1 MPRRFPEHLPQRV
14 GVKEARKVLMSRLW
28 LEGCVLF
35 LFFSHAGLVF
45 SQELEKAVIAH
56 TSESISIAPLIYG
69 IEKGFYRREGIDL
82 EFRILRTDLTVAAL
96 VSTKEVNYMYA
107 AGTGFRAAVRGIP
120 LKIVAWGFKDILF
133 YLMAQPTIQ
142 SGKDLKGKKIAVSSP
157 SDTGGLAAKASVK
170 AFGLDPDKDVV
181 YIAIGA
187 ASVRMAAM
195 EGRSVEAAI
204 MPVPW
209 NIRLKQKGFKEL
221 LFAGNVLREPLTGI
235 VTSADTLE
243 RNPRQVGKVLRGFL
257 NSLRAF
263 RREKKEATGLIGRRF
278 NVDPQVA
285 DEVYGIALQT
295 LSEDGTV
302 SQEVLQELL
311 ERVKR
316 ETGVKKQIA
325 VADIVDYRILRE
337 VTRELEK

>member
-1 MPRRFPEHLPQRV
+1 MLSRTSEDSPEHVKINEACQRLI
-14 GVKEARKVLMSRLW
+14 EW
-28 LEGCVLF
+28 LYIGACALLLSCF
-35 LFFSHAGLVF
+35 PAMGLA
-45 SQELEKAVIAH
+45 QDLEKAVIAH
-56 TSESISIAPLIYG
+56 TSDSISIAPLVYG

-82 EFRILRTDLTVAAL
+82 EFRILRTDLTVAA
-96 VSTKEVNYMYA
+96 VASTKEVNYMYS
-107 AGTGFRAAVRGIP
+107 AGTAFRAAVRGIP

-170 AFGLDPDKDVV
+170 TFGLDPDKDVV

-195 EGRSVEAAI
+195 EGRAVEAAI

-209 NIRLKQKGFKEL
+209 NIRLKQKGFKQL
-221 LFAGNVLREPLTGI
+221 LFAGDVLKEPLTGI
-235 VTSADTLE
+235 ATSPETLE
-243 RNPRQVGKVLRGFL
+243 RNPRQVEKVLRGFL

-263 RREKKEATGLIGRRF
+263 REEKKEATAFIARRF
-278 NVDPQVA
+278 NLDPQVA

-302 SQEVLQELL
+302 SQQVLNEFL
-311 ERVKR
+311 EEAKKEAGVKR
-316 ETGVKKQIA
+316 QVGIT
-325 VADIVDYRILRE
+325 DIVDYRILRQAA
-337 VTRELEK
+337 RDLGK